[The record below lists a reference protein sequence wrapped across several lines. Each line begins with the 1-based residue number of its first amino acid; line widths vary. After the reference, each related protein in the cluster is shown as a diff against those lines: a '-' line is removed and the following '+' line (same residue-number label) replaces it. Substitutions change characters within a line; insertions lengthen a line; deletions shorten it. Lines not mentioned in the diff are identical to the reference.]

1 MKPFVSICIP
11 VFKTEE
17 LLEEAL
23 QSVLQND
30 VEHASKNVEVII
42 VNDGSTSTN
51 LQGLSCKQI
60 VKKFKKNTKIK
71 INYIEHSQ
79 NMGLVE
85 VRRSAL
91 YQAKGE
97 YILLLNS
104 DTEVEGNCLEEC
116 LKQMVLL
123 GYRTY

>member
-1 MKPFVSICIP
+1 MKPYVSICIP

-17 LLEEAL
+17 LVEEAL

-71 INYIEHSQ
+71 INYI
-79 NMGLVE
+79 
-85 VRRSAL
+85 
-91 YQAKGE
+91 
-97 YILLLNS
+97 
-104 DTEVEGNCLEEC
+104 
-116 LKQMVLL
+116 VLHN
-123 GYRTY
+123 TIAI